1 MPYAPGA
8 VPAVTST
15 AYDTV
20 IVGAGS
26 AGCVLAAR
34 LSENPD
40 RRVLLLE
47 AGPVFAGFEA
57 LPAVLRDE
65 RTFPQEHLWSYE
77 GFHVAGADPVAVV
90 RGRVLG
96 GSGSVNGVIYQ
107 RGLPEDYDGWGSPLW
122 TADALEPFFARIE
135 DDRGGLPDGGLDRG
149 LGDAGPGRRGAVPI
163 ARIGRDGWVPSHRA
177 FHDALRDL
185 GVPEN
190 PDLLHATNQGVGP
203 YARNSAEGTRFSAA
217 VAYLLPALG
226 RPNLDVRGDAHVRR
240 VIVERGRATG
250 IELDPDRPGAV
261 AETTPGDAARR
272 ASPARSIVSAGT
284 VVLSAGAI
292 ETPQL
297 LVRSG
302 IADAALLRRLGVE
315 PVVDLPGVGRR
326 WHDHPSVVSTVR
338 LRPEIREWDLRCL
351 VGSVTTSTDAM
362 ARGERSDLQ
371 TLVMSGPYVGN
382 NGGGLP
388 HAPDPETVDV
398 VLNPI
403 LYAPESVGRL
413 EIRSADPDHRAR
425 IHYDYLASPRDR
437 TRLREAVRQT
447 ADVFAH
453 PAFAELIASDA
464 GAPDAATLADDD
476 ALDRWMVRHL
486 QTTLHGCGTCPIG
499 ADGDPDAVVDDH
511 GRVRGVEGLR
521 VADLSIAPRAPT
533 APTNATAMVIG
544 ERIAALIDDGA

>member
-1 MPYAPGA
+1 MNDA
-8 VPAVTST
+8 
-15 AYDTV
+15 AYDVV

-47 AGPVFAGFEA
+47 AGPVFAGLDAVPEA
-57 LPAVLRDE
+57 LRDE
-65 RTFPQEHLWSYE
+65 RTFPQDHLWSYE
-77 GFHVAGADPVAVV
+77 GFPGAGADPVAVV

-122 TADALEPFFARIE
+122 TADALEPFFARTE
-135 DDRGGLPDGGLDRG
+135 DDRGGSPDGDFGSG
-149 LGDAGPGRRGAVPI
+149 GGDVAPGRRGAVPI

-185 GVPEN
+185 GVPAN
-190 PDLLHATNQGVGP
+190 PDLLRAANQGVGP
-203 YARNSAEGTRFSAA
+203 YARNSAEGTRVSAA

-226 RPNLDVRGDAHVRR
+226 RPNLDVRGNEHVRR
-240 VIVERGRATG
+240 VVLERGRATG
-250 IELDPDRPGAV
+250 IELDRDGAV
-261 AETTPGDAARR
+261 VR
-272 ASPARSIVSAGT
+272 VSAGS
-284 VVLSAGAI
+284 VVLSAGTI

-302 IADAALLRRLGVE
+302 IGDAGLLRRLGVA

-326 WHDHPSVVSTVR
+326 LHDHPSVVSTVR

-351 VGSVTTSTDAM
+351 VGSVTTSADAA

-388 HAPDPETVDV
+388 HAANPDTVDV

-413 EIRSADPDHRAR
+413 EIRSADPDGRTR
-425 IHYDYLASPRDR
+425 IHYGYLESARDR
-437 TRLREAVRQT
+437 ARLRDAVRQT
-447 ADVFAH
+447 ADVLAH
-453 PAFAELIASDA
+453 PAFAGLVESDG

-476 ALDRWMVRHL
+476 ALDRWMIRHL
-486 QTTLHGCGTCPIG
+486 QTTLHGCGTCAMGPD
-499 ADGDPDAVVDDH
+499 ADQDAVVDDH
-511 GRVRGVEGLR
+511 GRVRGIDGLR
-521 VADLSIAPRAPT
+521 IADLSIAPRAPT

-544 ERIAALIDDGA
+544 ERVAALVDGA

>member
-1 MPYAPGA
+1 M
-8 VPAVTST
+8 TSP
-15 AYDTV
+15 AYDVV

-40 RRVLLLE
+40 RRVLLVE
-47 AGPVFAGFEA
+47 AGPVFADLA
-57 LPAVLRDE
+57 AVPAVLRDE

-77 GFHVAGADPVAVV
+77 GFHGAGADAVSVV

-96 GSGSVNGVIYQ
+96 GSGAVNGVIYQ
-107 RGLPEDYDGWGSPLW
+107 RGLPEDYDGWDSPLW
-122 TADALEPFFARIE
+122 TDEALLPFFARIE
-135 DDRGGLPDGGLDRG
+135 DERDQDGAPRSRGGGVLP
-149 LGDAGPGRRGAVPI
+149 I
-163 ARIGRDGWVPSHRA
+163 TRIGREGWVPSHRA

-190 PDLLHATNQGVGP
+190 PDLLHARHQGVGP
-203 YARNSAEGTRFSAA
+203 YARNSADGTRFSAA
-217 VAYLLPALG
+217 AAYLLPALA
-226 RPNLDVRGDAHVRR
+226 RPNLDVWGDAQVRR
-240 VIVERGRATG
+240 VTVDHGRATG
-250 IELDPDRPGAV
+250 IELVRDGSAV
-261 AETTPGDAARR
+261 RVAAETT
-272 ASPARSIVSAGT
+272 
-284 VVLSAGAI
+284 VLSAGAI
-292 ETPQL
+292 ETPKL
-297 LVRSG
+297 LTLSG
-302 IADAALLRRLGVE
+302 IADAALLRRLGID

-326 WHDHPSVVSTVR
+326 LSDHPSVVSTVR
-338 LRPEIREWDLRCL
+338 LRPEIRAWDLRCL
-351 VGSVTTSTDAM
+351 VGLVVTSEEAA

-413 EIRSADPDHRAR
+413 EIRSADLDERVR
-425 IHYDYLASPRDR
+425 IHYGYLETERDR
-437 TRLREAVRQT
+437 SRLRAAVRQA

-464 GAPDAATLADDD
+464 GVPDAATLDDD
-476 ALDRWMVRHL
+476 ATLDGWMTRHL
-486 QTTLHGCGTCPIG
+486 QTTFHGCGTCALGPD
-499 ADGDPDAVVDDH
+499 ADPDAVVDDH
-511 GRVRGVEGLR
+511 GRVYGIEGLR

-544 ERIAALIDDGA
+544 ERVAALIDAT

>member
-1 MPYAPGA
+1 MTDRAA
-8 VPAVTST
+8 A
-15 AYDTV
+15 AYDV
-20 IVGAGS
+20 VVVGAGS
-26 AGCVLAAR
+26 AGCALAAR

-47 AGPVFAGFEA
+47 AGPVFPGLDAVPEA
-57 LPAVLRDE
+57 LRDE
-65 RTFPQEHLWSYE
+65 RTFPQDHLWSYE
-77 GFHVAGADPVAVV
+77 GFHDADAEPVAVV

-122 TADALEPFFARIE
+122 TAAALEPFFARIE

-149 LGDAGPGRRGAVPI
+149 IGDAGPGRRGVVPI

-185 GVPEN
+185 GAPAN

-250 IELDPDRPGAV
+250 IELEHHGRGTV
-261 AETTPGDAARR
+261 ISAA
-272 ASPARSIVSAGT
+272 T
-284 VVLSAGAI
+284 VVLSAGTI

-297 LVRSG
+297 LARSG
-302 IADAALLRRLGVE
+302 IADATLLRRLGVD

-326 WHDHPSVVSTVR
+326 LYDHPSVVATVR

-351 VGSVTTSTDAM
+351 VGSVTTSADA
-362 ARGERSDLQ
+362 ATRGERSDLQ

-388 HAPDPETVDV
+388 HAADPATVDV

-413 EIRSADPDHRAR
+413 EIRSADPDDRAR
-425 IHYDYLASPRDR
+425 IHYGYLESARDR
-437 TRLREAVRQT
+437 ARLREAVRQA

-453 PAFAELIASDA
+453 PAFAALIESDG
-464 GAPDAATLADDD
+464 GAPDAAALADDD
-476 ALDRWMVRHL
+476 ALDRWMARHL

-499 ADGDPDAVVDDH
+499 AEADRHAVVDDH

-521 VADLSIAPRAPT
+521 IADLSIAPRAPT
-533 APTNATAMVIG
+533 APTNATAMLIG
-544 ERIAALIDDGA
+544 ERIAALIDGG

>member
-1 MPYAPGA
+1 M
-8 VPAVTST
+8 TSAASA
-15 AYDTV
+15 AYDVV

-34 LSENPD
+34 LSEHPD

-47 AGPVFAGFEA
+47 AGPAFRGLDAVPEA
-57 LPAVLRDE
+57 LRDE

-77 GFHVAGADPVAVV
+77 GFHGAGAEAVAVV

-122 TADALEPFFARIE
+122 SAAALEPFFARIE
-135 DDRGGLPDGGLDRG
+135 DDRGGLSDGDL
-149 LGDAGPGRRGAVPI
+149 AGRVRAATTGRRGAVPI

-185 GVPEN
+185 GAPAN
-190 PDLLHATNQGVGP
+190 PDLLHAANQGVGP

-226 RPNLDVRGDAHVRR
+226 RPNLDVWGDAHALR
-240 VIVERGRATG
+240 VAVDGGRATAV
-250 IELDPDRPGAV
+250 ELLREGVEVRV
-261 AETTPGDAARR
+261 AADE
-272 ASPARSIVSAGT
+272 I
-284 VVLSAGAI
+284 VLSAGAI
-292 ETPQL
+292 ETPKL
-297 LVRSG
+297 LTLSG
-302 IADAALLRRLGVE
+302 IADAALVRRLGIAPVE
-315 PVVDLPGVGRR
+315 DLPGVGKRL
-326 WHDHPSVVSTVR
+326 HDHPSVVSTVR
-338 LRPEIREWDLRCL
+338 LRPEVREWDLRCL
-351 VGSVTTSTDAM
+351 VGLVATSADAA

-388 HAPDPETVDV
+388 HAADPETVDV

-413 EIRSADPDHRAR
+413 EIRTADPDDRVR
-425 IHYDYLASPRDR
+425 IHYGYLEAARDR
-437 TRLREAVRQT
+437 ARLRAAVRQT
-447 ADVFAH
+447 AEVFAH
-453 PAFAELIASDA
+453 PAFAELIASEA

-476 ALDRWMVRHL
+476 ALDRWMTRHL

-499 ADGDPDAVVDDH
+499 ADGDEHAVVDDH

-521 VADLSIAPRAPT
+521 IADLSIAPRAPT

-544 ERIAALIDDGA
+544 ERVAALIEGE

>member
-1 MPYAPGA
+1 MSS
-8 VPAVTST
+8 AVTA

-40 RRVLLLE
+40 RRVLLIE
-47 AGPVFAGFEA
+47 AGPVFTGIESV
-57 LPAVLRDE
+57 PDVLRDD
-65 RTFPQEHLWSYE
+65 RTFPQDHLWSYE
-77 GFHVAGADPVAVV
+77 GFHGAGAEAVAVV

-122 TADALEPFFARIE
+122 TAAALEPFFARIE
-135 DDRGGLPDGGLDRG
+135 DDRGDVPARRTADGGSAVSVVDPSGAGGAPPGTAVGRG
-149 LGDAGPGRRGAVPI
+149 RPGAVPI

-185 GVPEN
+185 GVPAN
-190 PDLLHATNQGVGP
+190 PDLLHAANQGVGP
-203 YARNSAEGTRFSAA
+203 YARNSADGTRFSAA
-217 VAYLLPALG
+217 VAYLLPALA
-226 RPNLDVRGDAHVRR
+226 RPNLDVWGDAHVRR
-240 VIVERGRATG
+240 VVVERGRANG
-250 IELDPDRPGAV
+250 IELDRHGS
-261 AETTPGDAARR
+261 TTV
-272 ASPARSIVSAGT
+272 VSAGT
-284 VVLSAGAI
+284 VVVSAGTI

-302 IADAALLRRLGVE
+302 IGDAGLLRRLGVD
-315 PVVDLPGVGRR
+315 PLVDLPGVGRR
-326 WHDHPSVVSTVR
+326 LSDHPSVVSTVR

-351 VGSVTTSTDAM
+351 VGSVATSDEAA

-388 HAPDPETVDV
+388 HAADPEIVDV

-413 EIRSADPDHRAR
+413 EIRSADPDERAR
-425 IHYDYLASPRDR
+425 IHYGYLEAPRDR
-437 TRLREAVRQT
+437 TRLRAAVRQT
-447 ADVFAH
+447 AEVFAH
-453 PAFAELIASDA
+453 PAFAPLIASDG
-464 GAPDAATLADDD
+464 GAPDAATLDDDD
-476 ALDRWMVRHL
+476 ALDRWMTRHL

-499 ADGDPDAVVDDH
+499 PDGDPFAVVDDH

-521 VADLSIAPRAPT
+521 IADLSIAPRAPT

-544 ERIAALIDDGA
+544 ERIAGLVDG

>member
-1 MPYAPGA
+1 M
-8 VPAVTST
+8 TSA
-15 AYDTV
+15 AYDAV

-40 RRVLLLE
+40 RRVLLIE
-47 AGPVFAGFEA
+47 AGPVFAGLDAIPEA
-57 LPAVLRDE
+57 LRDE

-77 GFHVAGADPVAVV
+77 GFHEAGADPVSVA

-122 TADALEPFFARIE
+122 TDAALRPFFDRIE
-135 DDRGGLPDGGLDRG
+135 DEREREGSGGVLP
-149 LGDAGPGRRGAVPI
+149 I
-163 ARIGRDGWVPSHRA
+163 TRIGRAGWAPSHRA

-185 GVPEN
+185 GAPEN
-190 PDLLHATNQGVGP
+190 PDLLHASNQGVGP
-203 YARNSAEGTRFSAA
+203 YARNSADGTRFSAA

-226 RPNLDVRGDAHVRR
+226 RPNLDVWGDAHVMR
-240 VIVERGRATG
+240 VAVDRGRATG
-250 IELDPDRPGAV
+250 IELVRD
-261 AETTPGDAARR
+261 
-272 ASPARSIVSAGT
+272 GT
-284 VVLSAGAI
+284 VARVEAPTIMLSAGAI
-292 ETPQL
+292 ESPAL
-297 LVRSG
+297 LTRSG
-302 IADAALLRRLGVE
+302 IGDPALIRRLGIT
-315 PVVDLPGVGRR
+315 PVVELPGVGARL
-326 WHDHPSVVSTVR
+326 HDHPSVVATVR
-338 LRPEIREWDLRCL
+338 LRPEVREWDLRCL
-351 VGSVTTSTDAM
+351 VGLVATSSDAA

-388 HAPDPETVDV
+388 HAADPDVVDV
-398 VLNPI
+398 VLSPI

-413 EIRSADPDHRAR
+413 EIGSADSERGTR
-425 IHYDYLASPRDR
+425 IHYGYLKSARDR
-437 TRLREAVRQT
+437 ARLREAVRQA

-464 GAPDAATLADDD
+464 GAPDAAVLNDDD
-476 ALDRWMVRHL
+476 ALDRWMAGNL

-499 ADGDPDAVVDDH
+499 PESDELAVVDDQ
-511 GRVRGVEGLR
+511 GRLRGVEGLR
-521 VADLSIAPRAPT
+521 IADLSIAPRAPT

-544 ERIAALIDDGA
+544 ERVAALVDGA

>member
-1 MPYAPGA
+1 MNDA
-8 VPAVTST
+8 
-15 AYDTV
+15 AYDVV

-47 AGPVFAGFEA
+47 AGPVFTGLDGVPEA
-57 LPAVLRDE
+57 LRDE
-65 RTFPQEHLWSYE
+65 RTFPQDHLWSYE
-77 GFHVAGADPVAVV
+77 GFHGAGAEAVAVV

-135 DDRGGLPDGGLDRG
+135 DDRGGRSDGGFG
-149 LGDAGPGRRGAVPI
+149 TAGGGATTGRRGVVPI

-185 GVPEN
+185 GAPAN
-190 PDLLHATNQGVGP
+190 PDLLRAANQGVGP

-217 VAYLLPALG
+217 VAYLLPALT
-226 RPNLDVRGDAHVRR
+226 RPNLEVRGDVHVRR
-240 VIVERGRATG
+240 VIVDRGRATG
-250 IELDPDRPGAV
+250 IELDHDGV
-261 AETTPGDAARR
+261 GSVVSAET
-272 ASPARSIVSAGT
+272 VLLSAGT
-284 VVLSAGAI
+284 I

-302 IADAALLRRLGVE
+302 IADAALLRRLGVD

-326 WHDHPSVVSTVR
+326 LHDHPSVVSTVR

-351 VGSVTTSTDAM
+351 VGSVTTSADAA

-388 HAPDPETVDV
+388 HAADPETVDV

-403 LYAPESVGRL
+403 LYAPESLGRL
-413 EIRSADPDHRAR
+413 EIRSADPDGGAR
-425 IHYDYLASPRDR
+425 IHYGYLESERDR
-437 TRLREAVRQT
+437 ARLREAVRQT

-453 PAFAELIASDA
+453 PAFAALVESDG

-476 ALDRWMVRHL
+476 ALDRWMTRHL
-486 QTTLHGCGTCPIG
+486 QTALHGCGTCAMGPD
-499 ADGDPDAVVDDH
+499 ADPDAVVDDH
-511 GRVRGVEGLR
+511 GRVRGVDGVR
-521 VADLSIAPRAPT
+521 IADLSIAPRAPT

-544 ERIAALIDDGA
+544 ERIAALVDGA

>member
-1 MPYAPGA
+1 MTSA
-8 VPAVTST
+8 ST
-15 AYDTV
+15 ASYDV
-20 IVGAGS
+20 VVVGAGS

-47 AGPVFAGFEA
+47 AGPVFPGLDAV
-57 LPAVLRDE
+57 PDVLRDE

-77 GFHVAGADPVAVV
+77 GFHDPGADAVAVV

-135 DDRGGLPDGGLDRG
+135 DDRGGVPGGGFEAVGNAPTGADP
-149 LGDAGPGRRGAVPI
+149 AGPQVHGVTGARGEATAGATGPTRHRGAVPI

-185 GVPEN
+185 GVPAN

-217 VAYLLPALG
+217 IAYLLPALG

-250 IELDPDRPGAV
+250 IELDHDGAATMV
-261 AETTPGDAARR
+261 R
-272 ASPARSIVSAGT
+272 AGT
-284 VVLSAGAI
+284 VVLSAGTI

-297 LVRSG
+297 LTRSG
-302 IADAALLRRLGVE
+302 IADAGLLRRLGVD

-326 WHDHPSVVSTVR
+326 LYDHPSVVTTVR
-338 LRPEIREWDLRCL
+338 LRPEVREWDLRCL
-351 VGSVTTSTDAM
+351 VGSVATSADAA

-388 HAPDPETVDV
+388 HAPDPDTVDV

-413 EIRSADPDHRAR
+413 EIRSADPGDRAR
-425 IHYDYLASPRDR
+425 IHYGYLESPGDR
-437 TRLREAVRQT
+437 ARLREAVRRT

-453 PAFAELIASDA
+453 PAFTALIESD
-464 GAPDAATLADDD
+464 GGSPDAPTLADDD

-499 ADGDPDAVVDDH
+499 LDADPGAVVDDQ
-511 GRVRGVEGLR
+511 GRVRGVDGLR
-521 VADLSIAPRAPT
+521 IADLSIAPRAPT

-544 ERIAALIDDGA
+544 ERIAALIDGR

>member
-1 MPYAPGA
+1 MTDQACASYDA
-8 VPAVTST
+8 VV
-15 AYDTV
+15 
-20 IVGAGS
+20 VGAGS

-47 AGPVFAGFEA
+47 AGPVFPGLA
-57 LPAVLRDE
+57 AVPEELRDE

-77 GFHVAGADPVAVV
+77 GFHDAGAEAVAVV

-96 GSGSVNGVIYQ
+96 GSGAVNGVIYQ

-135 DDRGGLPDGGLDRG
+135 DDRGDVPDGAT
-149 LGDAGPGRRGAVPI
+149 GDAPARAGLERGDVRDGRGAGNRGTAGSAAMLGPRGAVPI

-185 GVPEN
+185 GVPAN

-217 VAYLLPALG
+217 IAYLLPALG

-240 VIVERGRATG
+240 VIVERGRVTG
-250 IELDPDRPGAV
+250 IELDHDGV
-261 AETTPGDAARR
+261 GTV
-272 ASPARSIVSAGT
+272 VSADT
-284 VVLSAGAI
+284 VVLSAGTI

-297 LVRSG
+297 LARSG
-302 IADAALLRRLGVE
+302 IADAGLLRRLGVE
-315 PVVDLPGVGRR
+315 PIVDLPGVGKRLY
-326 WHDHPSVVSTVR
+326 DHPSVVSTVR

-351 VGSVTTSTDAM
+351 VGSVATSADAA

-388 HAPDPETVDV
+388 HARDPDTVDV

-413 EIRSADPDHRAR
+413 EIRSADPEDRAR
-425 IHYDYLASPRDR
+425 IHYGYLESTRDR

-447 ADVFAH
+447 ADVVAH
-453 PAFAELIASDA
+453 PAFATLIESDG

-499 ADGDPDAVVDDH
+499 PDTDPDAVVDDH
-511 GRVRGVEGLR
+511 GRVRGVDGLR

-544 ERIAALIDDGA
+544 ERIAALIDD

>member
-1 MPYAPGA
+1 MTDQAA
-8 VPAVTST
+8 A
-15 AYDTV
+15 AYDV
-20 IVGAGS
+20 VVVGAGS

-47 AGPVFAGFEA
+47 AGPVFAGIDAVPE
-57 LPAVLRDE
+57 VLRDE

-77 GFHVAGADPVAVV
+77 GFHGAGAEAVAVV

-122 TADALEPFFARIE
+122 TAAALEPFFARVE
-135 DDRGGLPDGGLDRG
+135 DDRGGVSDGGFGRG
-149 LGDAGPGRRGAVPI
+149 IGDTGSAHRGAVPI

-185 GVPEN
+185 GVPAN

-203 YARNSAEGTRFSAA
+203 YARNSADGMRFSAA

-226 RPNLDVRGDAHVRR
+226 RPNLEVRGDAHVRR
-240 VIVERGRATG
+240 VTVERGRATG
-250 IELDPDRPGAV
+250 VELDHDGVVTAI
-261 AETTPGDAARR
+261 A
-272 ASPARSIVSAGT
+272 AGT
-284 VVLSAGAI
+284 VVLSAGTI

-302 IADAALLRRLGVE
+302 IADAGLLRRLGVD

-326 WHDHPSVVSTVR
+326 LHDHPSVVSTVR
-338 LRPEIREWDLRCL
+338 LRPEIHEWDLRCL
-351 VGSVTTSTDAM
+351 VGSVTTSADAA

-413 EIRSADPDHRAR
+413 EIRSADPADRAR
-425 IHYDYLASPRDR
+425 IHYGYLESARDR
-437 TRLREAVRQT
+437 IRLREAVRQA

-453 PAFAELIASDA
+453 PAFAALIESDG
-464 GAPDAATLADDD
+464 GAPDVATLVDDD
-476 ALDRWMVRHL
+476 ALDRWMARHL

-499 ADGDPDAVVDDH
+499 PESDPDAVVDDH
-511 GRVRGVEGLR
+511 GRVRGVDGLR
-521 VADLSIAPRAPT
+521 VGDLSIAPRAPT

-544 ERIAALIDDGA
+544 ERIAALIDGG

>member
-1 MPYAPGA
+1 MAPVPDSALRGA
-8 VPAVTST
+8 ST
-15 AYDTV
+15 AHYDV
-20 IVGAGS
+20 VVVGAGS
-26 AGCVLAAR
+26 AGCALAAR

-47 AGPVFAGFEA
+47 AGPVFAGLEA
-57 LPAVLRDE
+57 IPEVLRDE

-77 GFHVAGADPVAVV
+77 GFHGAGSAPVAVV

-96 GSGSVNGVIYQ
+96 GSGAVNGVIYQ

-135 DDRGGLPDGGLDRG
+135 DDRGGSSSGGFGHGIDG
-149 LGDAGPGRRGAVPI
+149 AASGRRGAVPI

-185 GVPEN
+185 GVAAN
-190 PDLLHATNQGVGP
+190 PDLLHAANQGVGP

-226 RPNLDVRGDAHVRR
+226 RSNLDVRGDAHARR
-240 VIVERGRATG
+240 VIVDRGRATG
-250 IELDPDRPGAV
+250 IELDHDGV
-261 AETTPGDAARR
+261 ATVVRAA
-272 ASPARSIVSAGT
+272 T
-284 VVLSAGAI
+284 VVLSAGTI

-297 LVRSG
+297 LARSG
-302 IADAALLRRLGVE
+302 IADVGVLRRLGVD

-326 WHDHPSVVSTVR
+326 LHDHPSVVSTVR

-351 VGSVTTSTDAM
+351 VGAVTTSADAA

-413 EIRSADPDHRAR
+413 EIRSADPDDRAR
-425 IHYDYLASPRDR
+425 IHYGYLESVRDR
-437 TRLREAVRQT
+437 ARLREAVRQA

-453 PAFAELIASDA
+453 PAFAALIESDG

-476 ALDRWMVRHL
+476 ELDRWMLRHL

-499 ADGDPDAVVDDH
+499 ADADPDAVVDDH

-521 VADLSIAPRAPT
+521 IADLSIAPRAPT
-533 APTNATAMVIG
+533 APTNATAMLIG
-544 ERIAALIDDGA
+544 ERIAALIDGA

>member
-1 MPYAPGA
+1 M
-8 VPAVTST
+8 TSA
-15 AYDTV
+15 AYDVV

-47 AGPVFAGFEA
+47 AGPAFRG
-57 LPAVLRDE
+57 LDAVPDALRDE

-77 GFHVAGADPVAVV
+77 GFHAAGAEAVAVV

-122 TADALEPFFARIE
+122 TDQALRPFFARIE
-135 DDRGGLPDGGLDRG
+135 DERDDPDSGSDGASRGVLP
-149 LGDAGPGRRGAVPI
+149 I
-163 ARIGRDGWVPSHRA
+163 TRIGREGWVPSHRA

-203 YARNSAEGTRFSAA
+203 YARNSVDGTRFSAA

-226 RPNLDVRGDAHVRR
+226 RPNLDVWGDAHVRR
-240 VIVERGRATG
+240 VAVERGRATAVEA
-250 IELDPDRPGAV
+250 IHAGAEV
-261 AETTPGDAARR
+261 RVAAET
-272 ASPARSIVSAGT
+272 I
-284 VVLSAGAI
+284 VLSAGTI

-297 LVRSG
+297 LARSG
-302 IADAALLRRLGVE
+302 IADAGLLRRLDVD

-326 WHDHPSVVSTVR
+326 LSDHPSVVLTVR
-338 LRPEIREWDLRCL
+338 LRPEVREWDLRCL
-351 VGSVTTSTDAM
+351 VGLVTTSADAA

-388 HAPDPETVDV
+388 HAADPETVDV

-403 LYAPESVGRL
+403 LYAPESMGRL
-413 EIRSADPDHRAR
+413 EIRSAGPDERAR
-425 IHYDYLASPRDR
+425 IHYGYLESARDR
-437 TRLREAVRQT
+437 ARLREAVRQT
-447 ADVFAH
+447 AEVFAH
-453 PAFAELIASDA
+453 PAFAELIASEG

-476 ALDRWMVRHL
+476 ALDRWMTRHL

-499 ADGDPDAVVDDH
+499 PDADPGAVVDDH
-511 GRVRGVEGLR
+511 GRVHGIEGLR
-521 VADLSIAPRAPT
+521 IADLSIAPRAPT

-544 ERIAALIDDGA
+544 ERIAALVDGE